1 MNIQELVLGPRIKT
15 LSIML
20 PLDLWKKL
28 RRLQEEGKI
37 KSIQAAVVAGLDAI
51 AKEES

>member
-1 MNIQELVLGPRIKT
+1 MNIEEIVLGKRVKT
-15 LSIML
+15 LSVRI

-37 KSIQAAVVAGLDAI
+37 DSIQAAVIAGLDAI
-51 AKEES
+51 VRC